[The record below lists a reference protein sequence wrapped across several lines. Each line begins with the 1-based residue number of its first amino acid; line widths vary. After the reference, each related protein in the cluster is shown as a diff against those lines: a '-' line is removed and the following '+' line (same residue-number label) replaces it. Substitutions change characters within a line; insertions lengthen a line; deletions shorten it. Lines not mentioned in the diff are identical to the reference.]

1 MPNGAAGAAAKL
13 PFASTPIGF
22 AITMAAELLPLLF
35 GFRRGRGPEYFKYS
49 DYVRD
54 LEKKSFID
62 EDLSSRILAKAFRW
76 PEFQNLLALGPT
88 AAFDFFLLG
97 EEPGGSGLPLNYR
110 QFDEL
115 ARVLRS

>member
-1 MPNGAAGAAAKL
+1 MPNETAGAAAKL

-22 AITMAAELLPLLF
+22 AITTLAEVLPFLLGL
-35 GFRRGRGPEYFKYS
+35 RRGRGPEYFKYS
-49 DYVRD
+49 DYLRD

-62 EDLSSRILAKAFRW
+62 EDLSSRILAKVFRW
-76 PEFQNLLALGPT
+76 PEFQDLLALGPT

-97 EEPGGSGLPLNYR
+97 EEPIGSGIPLNYR

>member
-13 PFASTPIGF
+13 PFAANPIGF
-22 AITMAAELLPLLF
+22 AITIAAELLPLLL
-35 GFRRGRGPEYFKYS
+35 GFRRGRGPLYFEGS
-49 DYVRD
+49 DRLRWRKGEADIY
-54 LEKKSFID
+54 
-62 EDLSSRILAKAFRW
+62 EDLSDRILANAFRW

-88 AAFDFFLLG
+88 GAFDFFLLG
-97 EEPGGSGLPLNYR
+97 EEPIGSGIPLNYR